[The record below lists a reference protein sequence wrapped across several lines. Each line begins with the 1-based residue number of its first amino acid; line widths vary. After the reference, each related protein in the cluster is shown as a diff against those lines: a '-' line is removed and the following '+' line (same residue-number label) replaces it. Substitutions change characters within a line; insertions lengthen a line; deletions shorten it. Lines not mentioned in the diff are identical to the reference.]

1 MSFAKPF
8 SSFKHGH
15 MNTLS
20 SATPISDEELMAFA
34 PSIFRDVKGEDRS
47 ERYSHIPTSTI
58 HEKMKEA
65 GFYPVKV
72 VKQRARVAD
81 HTPEAME
88 AALLKESFM
97 KHLIMYRHPDALSK
111 EGSPYHGQV
120 GYVGDHAGRCSVQ
133 MFCGLLEVLCG
144 NGLVA
149 GRVAEA
155 IRLGHVKL
163 KVESVID
170 AAIKMMAS
178 IGVVAEWR
186 AALQGTPITYAQAK
200 EMAEE
205 ALLLRW
211 ERDEAPIFNHQLLE
225 TRRVED
231 TISNVWGAYQVI
243 EENLR
248 LGRQQ
253 PCASWA
259 RIQKERERSPD
270 VIAKRATIVRPVGAL
285 DATLTMETALSNLA
299 DDWYQSLKVA
309 A

>member
-1 MSFAKPF
+1 MSYAKPF
-8 SSFKHGH
+8 SSFNHGS

-34 PSIFRDVKGEDRS
+34 PSIFREVKGEERS
-47 ERYSHIPTSTI
+47 ERYSHIPTSAI
-58 HEKMKEA
+58 HAAMKEA

-72 VKQRARVAD
+72 VKQRARAAD
-81 HTPEAME
+81 HTPESRQ
-88 AALLKESFM
+88 AALIKESFM

-163 KVESVID
+163 DVASVID

-178 IGVVAEWR
+178 IGVVASWR
-186 AALQGTPITYAQAK
+186 EALQGTPLSYGQAK

-211 ERDEAPIFNHQLLE
+211 ERDEAPIFNYQLLS

-231 TISNVWGAYQVI
+231 RVDNVWGAYQVI

-253 PCASWA
+253 PYASWA
-259 RIQKERERSPD
+259 RVQKQRENSPD
-270 VIAKRATIVRPVGAL
+270 VIAKRATVVRPINAL
-285 DATLTMETALSNLA
+285 DATLSMETALSNLA
-299 DDWYQSLKVA
+299 DDWYRSMKVA

>member
-1 MSFAKPF
+1 
-8 SSFKHGH
+8 

-20 SATPISDEELMAFA
+20 SATPISDEELLAFA
-34 PSIFRDVKGEDRS
+34 PSIFQEVKGEARS

-58 HEKMKEA
+58 HASMKEA

-81 HTPEAME
+81 HTPEARE
-88 AALLKESFM
+88 AALIKESFM

-178 IGVVAEWR
+178 IGVVAAWR
-186 AALQGTPITYAQAK
+186 EALQGTPLTYGQAK

-211 ERDEAPIFNHQLLE
+211 ELDEAPIFNHQLLS
-225 TRRVED
+225 TRRSED
-231 TISNVWGAYQVI
+231 RIDNVWGAYQVI

-248 LGRQQ
+248 LGKQ
-253 PCASWA
+253 PPYATWA

-270 VIAKRATIVRPVGAL
+270 MIAKRACSVRAVNAL
-285 DATLTMETALSNLA
+285 DATLSLETGLSNLA
-299 DDWYQSLKVA
+299 DDWYRSLQVA